1 MCGETMEE
9 ALAYLEELERLTAP
23 DLMWLVTQPRELE

>member
-1 MCGETMEE
+1 MCGETTEE

-23 DLMWLVTQPRELE
+23 DLMWLVTQSRELE